1 MLAIALVFIGGVIG
15 SLWRF
20 WWSGLVARHFG
31 ETFPFGTLVVNIT
44 ASVVLGLI
52 SGFLAHL
59 SDHEL
64 ATALQQF
71 LAVGICGGLST
82 FSSFSLQTWN
92 LLLERRWLA
101 ASLNLVGSTALCF
114 AGVAL
119 GWQIAR

>member
-1 MLAIALVFIGGVIG
+1 MLAIARVFIGGVIG

-31 ETFPFGTLVVNIT
+31 ETFTFGTLVVNMN

-52 SGFLAHL
+52 SGFLAQL

-92 LLLERRWLA
+92 LLLERRCLA
-101 ASLNLVGSTALCF
+101 ASLNLVDSTTLGL
-114 AGVAL
+114 AGAAL
-119 GWQIAR
+119 GWQ

>member
-20 WWSGLVARHFG
+20 WWSGLVARRFG

-52 SGFLAHL
+52 TGLLAHL

-71 LAVGICGGLST
+71 LPVGICGGLST
-82 FSSFSLQTWN
+82 FSPFILQT
-92 LLLERRWLA
+92 LTLFLA
-101 ASLNLVGSTALCF
+101 RQCLAP
-114 AGVAL
+114 
-119 GWQIAR
+119 

>member
-64 ATALQQF
+64 AKALQQF

-101 ASLNLVGSTALCF
+101 ASLNLAGSTALCF

-119 GWQIAR
+119 GWQIAG